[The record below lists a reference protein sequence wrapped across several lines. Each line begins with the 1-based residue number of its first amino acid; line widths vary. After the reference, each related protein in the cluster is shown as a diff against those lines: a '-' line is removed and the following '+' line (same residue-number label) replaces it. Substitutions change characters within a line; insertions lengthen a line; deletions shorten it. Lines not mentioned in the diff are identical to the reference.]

1 MESPT
6 ATDDIRDERSGRG
19 PKLVRRSDDRVVAGV
34 ASGVA
39 YRLGIP
45 PVYAR
50 AAFVVLAFAGGIG
63 VVLYGVGW
71 ALLPDDRTTE
81 PPPPPQPINGRQL
94 AGLALAFIGVLL
106 FLDVIGLW
114 FGDVVVWPVAL
125 VSFGVAAI
133 WDRGDYDY
141 RTALTQIAGTDAAAR
156 PSRSRVIVGG
166 LLMFAGTLVLFRAVD
181 AFSGLGTAAIAVALT
196 TIGFLLVF
204 GPWVWRLFGDLTT
217 ERRERIRSEER
228 AEVAAH
234 LHDSVLQT
242 LALIQRSNDSKKMVT
257 LARAQERELRSWLYT
272 SGETSDASLEA
283 ALQAAASRIEA
294 DHDVPLEVVVVG
306 DRAIGP
312 RGAAL
317 VQAATEAMTNAVKHS
332 GADRVSVYAEATDE
346 TIDVWISDQGSGFD
360 VDEVP
365 EERLGISE
373 SIVGRMQ
380 RHRGSAEINSTP
392 GEGTEIHLHMKGEG
406 T

>member
-1 MESPT
+1 MESP
-6 ATDDIRDERSGRG
+6 AAIENIGDDPSRRG
-19 PKLVRRSDDRVVAGV
+19 PAVVRRTDDRVVAGV
-34 ASGVA
+34 ASGA
-39 YRLGIP
+39 ALRLGIA
-45 PVYAR
+45 PVYTR

-63 VVLYGVGW
+63 IVLYGVGW

-81 PPPPPQPINGRQL
+81 PPPPAQPIGGRQL

-133 WDRGDYDY
+133 WDRGNYDY
-141 RTALTQIAGTDAAAR
+141 QTALTQIAGSDAPTR
-156 PSRSRVIVGG
+156 PSRRRVIVGG
-166 LLMFAGTLVLFRAVD
+166 LLMFAGALVLFTAVD
-181 AFSGLGTAAIAVALT
+181 AFSALGPAAIAVALT
-196 TIGFLLVF
+196 AIGFLMVF
-204 GPWVWRLFGDLTT
+204 GPWVWRLVGDLTA

-242 LALIQRSNDSKKMVT
+242 LALIQRSTDSKKMVT

-283 ALQAAASRIEA
+283 ALQTAASRIEA
-294 DHDVPLEVVVVG
+294 DHDVPVEVVVVG

-317 VQAATEAMTNAVKHS
+317 VQAATEAMTNAVRHS

-373 SIVGRMQ
+373 SIVRRMQ

-392 GEGTEIHLHMKGEG
+392 GEGTEVHLRMKGEG

>member
-6 ATDDIRDERSGRG
+6 ATDDIRDELSGRG

-34 ASGVA
+34 SSGVA

-204 GPWVWRLFGDLTT
+204 GPWVWRLFGDLST

-283 ALQAAASRIEA
+283 ALQTAASRIEA

-306 DRAIGP
+306 DRAIGQ

-317 VQAATEAMTNAVKHS
+317 VQAATEAMTNAVRHS

-392 GEGTEIHLHMKGEG
+392 GEGTEIHLHMNGEG

>member
-1 MESPT
+1 MESP
-6 ATDDIRDERSGRG
+6 AAIENIGDEPSGRG
-19 PKLVRRSDDRVVAGV
+19 PKLVRRTDDRVVAGV
-34 ASGVA
+34 AAGIA
-39 YRLGIP
+39 FRLGIA

-50 AAFVVLAFAGGIG
+50 AAFVVLAFAGGVG

-81 PPPPPQPINGRQL
+81 PPPPPQPISGRQL
-94 AGLALAFIGVLL
+94 AGLALAFIGILL
-106 FLDVIGLW
+106 FLEVIGLW
-114 FGDVVVWPVAL
+114 FGDMVVWPVAL

-133 WDRGDYDY
+133 WDRGNYDY
-141 RTALTQIAGTDAAAR
+141 QTALTQIAGTDSATR

-166 LLMFAGTLVLFRAVD
+166 LLMFAGALVLFNAVD
-181 AFSGLGTAAIAVALT
+181 AFSGLGPAAIAVALT
-196 TIGFLLVF
+196 TIGFLLIF
-204 GPWVWRLFGDLTT
+204 GPWVWRLAGDLTA

-242 LALIQRSNDSKKMVT
+242 LALIQRSTDSKKMVT
-257 LARAQERELRSWLYT
+257 LARAQERELRAWLYT

-283 ALQAAASRIEA
+283 ALQNAASRIEA

-317 VQAATEAMTNAVKHS
+317 VQAATEAMTNAVTHS

-380 RHRGSAEINSTP
+380 RHRGTAEINSTP
-392 GEGTEIHLHMKGEG
+392 GEGTEVHLHMTGEG